1 MLSGKTTLIAH
12 IGYPTEAFKA
22 PLIYNPWFEKH
33 GIDAMVVPMGVKAE
47 DYPSSLKAIFRMSNV
62 HGALVTMPHKVTTMG
77 LMDEISTTAKIAG
90 ACNAILK
97 RPDGSLLGDM
107 FDGAGFVRGIQRN
120 GFKCEGA
127 NCLLVGAG
135 GVGSAIAASLA
146 AAGIRAISVY
156 KTRSDAAVNLVARLR
171 QYYPQIDTQLVH
183 TTDVAGFDLIV
194 NGSPLGMKDGDPL
207 PFDLANLSPST
218 FVGEVVMKKEMT
230 PLLEVAKQR
239 GCGYVIGTAMLFEM
253 IPAYL
258 EFFGFGTSTP
268 DELRAV
274 AKIQY

>member
-12 IGYPTEAFKA
+12 IGFPTTAFKA
-22 PLIYNPWFEKH
+22 PLIYNPWFDSK
-33 GIDAMVVPMGVKAE
+33 GIDAMVVPMSVKAE
-47 DYPSSLKAIFRMSNV
+47 DYPVSLREIFKMDNV
-62 HGALVTMPHKVTTMG
+62 HGALVTMPHKVTTAS
-77 LMDEISTTAKIAG
+77 LVDEVSTTAKIAG

-107 FDGAGFVRGIQRN
+107 FDGSGFVRGIQRN

-127 NCLLVGAG
+127 KVLLVGAG

-146 AAGIRAISVY
+146 AAGIGAISVY
-156 KTRSDAAVNLVARLR
+156 KTKSDAAVNLVARLQ
-171 QYYPQIDTQLVH
+171 QYYPQIDTRLVY
-183 TTDVAGFDLIV
+183 TTDVTGFDLIV
-194 NGSPLGMKDGDPL
+194 NGSPLGMKDDDPL
-207 PFDLANLSPST
+207 PFDLTNLSPST

-230 PLLEVAKQR
+230 PLLEIAKAK
-239 GCGYVIGTAMLFEM
+239 GCPYVIGTAMLFEM

-268 DELRAV
+268 NELRAV
-274 AKIQY
+274 SQIAY

>member
-12 IGYPTEAFKA
+12 IGYPTTAFKA
-22 PLIYNPWFEKH
+22 PLIYNPWFEQQ

-47 DYPSSLKAIFRMSNV
+47 DYPESLKAIFRMANV
-62 HGALVTMPHKVTTMG
+62 HGALVTMPHKVTTVS
-77 LMDEISTTAKIAG
+77 LVDELTTTAKIAG

-107 FDGAGFVRGIQRN
+107 FDGTGFVRGIQRN
-120 GFKCEGA
+120 GFVCEGA
-127 NCLLVGAG
+127 KCLLVGAG

-146 AAGIRAISVY
+146 ATGVSAISVF
-156 KTRSDAAVNLVARLR
+156 KTKSQAAENLVSRLQ
-171 QYYPQIDTQLVH
+171 QYYPQIDTKLVYS
-183 TTDVAGFDLIV
+183 TDVAGFDLIV
-194 NGSPLGMKDGDPL
+194 NGSPLGMKDDDPL
-207 PFDLANLSPST
+207 PFDLTNLAPST
-218 FVGEVVMKKEMT
+218 FVGEVVMKSEMT
-230 PLLEVAKQR
+230 PLLEIAKAR
-239 GCGYVIGTAMLFEM
+239 GCRYVIGTAMLFEM

-268 DELRAV
+268 DELRSV